1 MGGTIEKIGFRST
14 DIRKFGKSLAIIPN
28 FQFAERAVINN
39 TESTNR
45 RINWILGLE
54 YRSTSEQLIKC
65 RDGIQKYVES
75 SSDFYISADTPVS
88 IKLFQFSSSSID
100 MRIRCFTKTN
110 DYYEWNNVKDRLIIA
125 IKEIVEKNG
134 ASFAF
139 PSQSLYVEKLE
150 K

>member
-1 MGGTIEKIGFRST
+1 
-14 DIRKFGKSLAIIPN
+14 
-28 FQFAERAVINN
+28 
-39 TESTNR
+39 
-45 RINWILGLE
+45 
-54 YRSTSEQLIKC
+54 
-65 RDGIQKYVES
+65 
-75 SSDFYISADTPVS
+75 
-88 IKLFQFSSSSID
+88 